1 MNQTTTL
8 TMQQFLT
15 LCLIDF
21 RESLGPIGLHRLINS
36 WETDACETLLI
47 DLHKRGFIERA
58 EGQTGYRLTETT
70 RWHIRAAHTID
81 VPIPLPESTTQP
93 RVTAE
98 CHDDDWVYEAKD
110 FDCTPWFEQASDEE
124 LLTLIECGFGGDYG
138 ADKVAEFFDG
148 KIDAITE
155 MFAHKRHGFE
165 CYVDETQA
173 LLWITAHK
181 PQLLD
186 GGEQTVFPRVVSDQL
201 IEVTP

>member
-1 MNQTTTL
+1 MNHTTTL

-47 DLHKRGFIERA
+47 DLHKQGFIERYNNGA
-58 EGQTGYRLTETT
+58 AGYRLTETT
-70 RWHIRAAHTID
+70 KQHIRAAHTMD
-81 VPIPLPESTTQP
+81 VPAPLPESTTQP

-124 LLTLIECGFGGDYG
+124 LLALIECGFGGDYG

-148 KIDAITE
+148 KIDAITD
-155 MFAHKRHGFE
+155 MFAHKRGGFE
-165 CYVDETQA
+165 CHVDET
-173 LLWITAHK
+173 TAWQWLIANK
-181 PQLLD
+181 PHVIEEIDDSKKPGGAKD
-186 GGEQTVFPRVVSDQL
+186 GKD
-201 IEVTP
+201 